1 MSRRCWT
8 TRSASRSGPDCT
20 ARRWP
25 KTLYGVLELDPKT
38 FRPEMLAGIRR
49 ACLRV
54 LHPDRPLMSRDVA
67 DDMRVLVEV
76 AFDVLS
82 DERLRHAYNRLLV
95 RGRGEL
101 SAQSTYTAAATS
113 IRERVT
119 TKAAR
124 LNMCNRQ

>member
-1 MSRRCWT
+1 MAAR
-8 TRSASRSGPDCT
+8 T

-25 KTLYGVLELDPKT
+25 KTLYGVLDFDPKT
-38 FRPEMLAGIRR
+38 FRPEMLTRIRR

-54 LHPDRPLMSRDVA
+54 LHPDRPLMSREVA

-76 AFDVLS
+76 AIDVLS

-95 RGRGEL
+95 RGKGEL
-101 SAQSTYTAAATS
+101 SPQSTYSAAAAR
-113 IRERVT
+113 IRERVA

-124 LNMCNRQ
+124 LNMCNRNQ